1 MTLTNVMI
9 VSLTKVTSTNTGNPN
24 MKKYNSSVTNVMTIS
39 LINVILLL
47 TCTIPH

>member
-24 MKKYNSSVTNVMTIS
+24 RKKSNIYLTNVMEIS
-39 LINVILLL
+39 LIKVILLF
-47 TCTIPH
+47 T